1 VGLFVY
7 TNVRLFAGGCDFTA
21 RSNKVELA
29 AEFQEKD
36 STTFGS
42 AGWKEVMGGIGS
54 AALAAEGFW
63 EAGDASMVDD
73 DAWSSMGSV
82 GGYTVCPHAANA
94 GDLAWTLNA
103 LRAQYKLGGAVGDIA
118 PFSTAVS
125 SSWPLGR
132 GKVLHPPGTARTA
145 TGSGTAV
152 ELQAAAAGQ
161 YLYATLHVLSISG
174 TSTPTLTARVQS
186 DVDNTF
192 GSPTTQITFSAA
204 TAIGGQIARV
214 AGPIT
219 DTWLRA
225 DFTISGTNPSFLF
238 VLAAAVK

>member
-1 VGLFVY
+1 MGIFVL
-7 TNVRLFAGGCDFTA
+7 TNVRMFGGGCDFTA

-29 AEFQEKD
+29 AEFESKE
-36 STTFGS
+36 STTFAS
-42 AGWKEVMGGIGS
+42 AGWKEFMAGLGS

-63 EAGDASMVDD
+63 EAGDTGMVDD
-73 DAWSSMGSV
+73 DAWASMGSV
-82 GGYTVCPHAANA
+82 GGYTVCPHGAAV

-103 LRAQYKLGGAVGDIA
+103 LRAKYKLGGQVGDIA

-152 ELQAAAAGQ
+152 ELQATATGQ
-161 YLYATLHVLSISG
+161 YLYSTLHVLSVAG
-174 TSTPTLTARVQS
+174 TSTPTLTVRLQS

-204 TAIGGQIARV
+204 TAIGGQISRV

-219 DTWLRA
+219 DTWLRG
-225 DFTISGTNPSFLF
+225 DWTISGTNPSFLF